1 MSAASSS
8 GPKAELARGQ
18 EQALREQ
25 FEDFPSS
32 RVLTWVGAL
41 PAWTAHLG
49 SQLGLTGG
57 EPVADLVSRLEAE
70 ELIETREILDADGL
84 SAESFWLRPSVRQG
98 LGRYLQE
105 TPVGQERIDQ
115 DLDDL
120 AEAVEAL
127 DLTSATAGSI
137 GSTEW
142 LRIVRVYRKDPSGRR
157 LMADVDGLV
166 ADGKR
171 GEASALVAA
180 ARGLGELAS
189 STLHDAAR
197 RAQWRI
203 DRAFRMEQDSHR
215 LRHYRPR
222 QSIETPIYDLM
233 KTAFGDL
240 GGMASRDEMADPARR
255 PWALHLLGDG
265 GMGKTMLIR
274 YLASG
279 RFATAHKLPSFLVA
293 RADFDHLDPQYPEQ
307 RPAELLLALAADLVG
322 FADTRE
328 LYRLYRL
335 FHDAANMLHERHS
348 GRLFDEG
355 TEQELQ
361 EAVRLFAEFVN
372 SLSSPVLLV
381 LDTCEELAKSYLP
394 NAPAPAIDETFRLLE
409 LVKDKAPHVRVLF
422 AGRRRLVPAPEG
434 GGSSGPLLQPRWYVR
449 VLTVGGFTGA
459 EADAY
464 IVDRETARRAE
475 SPRSAPLQR
484 DLREAVL
491 DCSRAA
497 ERPGSGVEYSP
508 FELAAYYDWASSD
521 PDIDASQF
529 RSAQGDPY
537 VEWRIIGR
545 LGDEQVRAALGI
557 AAEFGRFD
565 LALLT
570 PALARAGID
579 ARAAFGGLATQEW
592 VNVLSL
598 GEDGGPDVIEID
610 EHLLDRIRAV
620 TSRSP
625 EWFPLDRRRLGADAR
640 QVIESRPLRELPAET
655 VEAAIR
661 LLPPESAA
669 TLWQDIEDRCC
680 AEGAWGW
687 ATQITARVGAR
698 ERERVERQGSGGPT
712 ILAAIL
718 ATQAAARLHTGPD
731 SDPTQLWHKV
741 ERRVSHH
748 PDDEL
753 RVVLR
758 LRARLGLVAT
768 GDLTDT
774 TVIAEA
780 LLPAGTLASAIR
792 TGTIASLARIGDIGR
807 GRDLLLGAI
816 VAAVRGYMAR
826 DHELPGPL
834 GMRLLDGL
842 AAAAGISSAG
852 AAVLLAKAVHQIWTG
867 SLDDAASTADRAIK
881 VADQAATKPERSWAD
896 WPAPRRLA
904 DQCRL
909 MRVIIAWRRC
919 DAVDSVP
926 WQSWRADALKW
937 LDDIDSER
945 LVAATI
951 RFELGYRLIE
961 PEELER
967 VEHLEHYV
975 PRRRPSEWVH
985 RQVDPLVVELAEA
998 WRVHA
1003 NPERSYSL
1011 MSERIDA
1018 AVAAGT
1024 DPDTIETCELAQL
1037 QLCRRERTTAYSA
1050 VQRLSSKGSP
1060 RTRAEAWLVRTLVDG
1075 EQPQSAE
1082 EAGGWSA
1089 WWRCQDTMSLASLET
1104 TPAAPPSAGIS
1115 DLAEFAEFF
1124 PGPAAQVPGDAGSGR
1139 PPHDF
1144 DPEGEFGLGRQ
1155 LTLPPGALGRLAMSV
1170 AEVTALRFPER
1181 AIPHLLYSGLQLDGA
1196 GDGHGATRARLL
1208 ASLAIARSQDRQQA
1222 AAAWPSK
1229 DTLLAA
1235 EGQAAGGWQQRV
1247 DAITAY
1253 LAQRPAPA
1261 GLPPSPEMRLPAP
1274 DSHRLLSEGRDI
1286 LARWS
1291 PSAEL
1296 ATAGGGGVALAA
1308 GISVATLG
1316 TADAG
1321 TTVAVV
1327 VFLIFARIVAVWLP
1341 YRFVKARAIEVSQPE
1356 EGLVGAQAVP
1366 SRGVRDLRGL
1376 GLATLGG
1383 ALAGRWPLTSMFVPW
1398 RGPWAQYLPSS
1409 DPPPAFDLHGLRLP
1423 GRGGDRRLVM
1433 LEIRTDDAD
1442 SPPSPWEQWLGS
1454 AASREQAPALLW
1466 YRRVSGHA
1474 WAPRRLEWRNADAQY
1489 FGTSS
1494 HRQAENAYQ
1503 LSVGGR
1509 ESAEKVPSLR
1519 LLHMAGTPVPTKAG
1533 WRFRVAY
1540 TGASSTPSRG
1550 AEAGERLLSLDSF
1563 PLKRTALAV
1572 LQADPVDGPPQ
1583 TLARLRSGFMG
1594 CARDLLD
1601 GGVNAV
1607 LVIPPLP
1614 DDVARDVAETIWE
1627 MVAVRRRPPSPT
1639 TVLRVQAHV
1648 KRLVAAALPPEDPG
1662 NRPVLDV
1669 LLFLRAA
1676 GSGASDP
1683 TTERST

>member
-1 MSAASSS
+1 VSATSSS
-8 GPKAELARGQ
+8 DPKAELARGQ

-41 PAWTAHLG
+41 PAWTADLG
-49 SQLGLTGG
+49 SQLGLTGS
-57 EPVADLVSRLEAE
+57 EPVAGLVSRLEAE

-84 SAESFWLRPSVRQG
+84 SAESFWLRPAVRQG

-120 AEAVEAL
+120 ADAVEAL
-127 DLTSATAGSI
+127 ELTSATPGSI
-137 GSTEW
+137 GSAEW
-142 LRIVRVYRKDPSGRR
+142 LKIVRIYRKDPSGQR
-157 LMADVDGLV
+157 LMADVDELV
-166 ADGKR
+166 SAGKR
-171 GEASALVAA
+171 ADASALVAA

-189 STLHDAAR
+189 STLLDAAR

-203 DRAFRMEQDSHR
+203 DRIFRMEQDTQR

-222 QSIETPIYDLM
+222 PRIETSIYDLIN
-233 KTAFGDL
+233 TAFDDPRGTT
-240 GGMASRDEMADPARR
+240 SRDVMADPARR

-279 RFATAHKLPSFLVA
+279 RFAEAHKLPSFLVA

-307 RPAELLLALAADLVG
+307 RPAELLLALAADLVS

-335 FHDAANMLHERHS
+335 FHDAANMLHERQP
-348 GRLFDEG
+348 GRLFDQG
-355 TEQELQ
+355 TEQELR
-361 EAVRLFAEFVN
+361 EAVRLFAEFLN
-372 SLSSPVLLV
+372 SLGPPVLLV

-409 LVKDKAPHVRVLF
+409 LVQEKAPHVRVLF

-464 IVDRETARRAE
+464 IVDRETTRRAE
-475 SPRSAPLQR
+475 SPGSAPLRR

-491 DCSRAA
+491 ACSRAA

-529 RSAQGDPY
+529 QSAQGDPY

-545 LGDEQVRAALGI
+545 LGDNQVRAALGV

-565 LALLT
+565 LTLLA
-570 PALARAGID
+570 PALGRAGKD
-579 ARAAFGGLATQEW
+579 ARAAFSGLATQEW

-598 GEDGGPDVIEID
+598 GEDGGPAVIEID

-625 EWFPLDRRRLGADAR
+625 EWFPLDRGRLGADAR
-640 QVIESRPLRELPAET
+640 QVIESKPLRELPAET

-687 ATQITARVGAR
+687 ATQITARVAAR
-698 ERERVERQGSGGPT
+698 ERERVDRQGSGSPT

-731 SDPTQLWHKV
+731 SDPTPLWHEV
-741 ERRVSHH
+741 ERRASRH

-758 LRARLGLVAT
+758 LRARLGLLAT

-792 TGTIASLARIGDIGR
+792 TGTIASLVRVGDIGR
-807 GRDLLLGAI
+807 ARDFLLGAI
-816 VAAVRGYMAR
+816 VAAVHGYMAR
-826 DHELPGPL
+826 DHELPGSVAI
-834 GMRLLDGL
+834 RLLDGL

-852 AAVLLAKAVHQIWTG
+852 AAVLQAKAIHQIWAG
-867 SLDDAASTADRAIK
+867 SLDDAASTADQAIE
-881 VADQAATKPERSWAD
+881 VADQAATRPDRSWAD
-896 WPAPRRLA
+896 WAAPRRLA

-909 MRVIIAWRRC
+909 MRMIIAWRRGE
-919 DAVDSVP
+919 AADSVP
-926 WQSWRADALKW
+926 WQSWRADAVRR

-951 RFELGYRLIE
+951 RFELGHRLIA
-961 PEELER
+961 PEELEH
-967 VEHLEHYV
+967 VERLERYV

-985 RQVDPLVVELAEA
+985 RQVDPLVIELAEA
-998 WRVHA
+998 WRVHG

-1037 QLCRRERTTAYSA
+1037 QLCRRERTTAFSA
-1050 VQRLSSKGSP
+1050 VQRLSSKGSA

-1075 EQPQSAE
+1075 EQPRSVD

-1089 WWRCQDTMSLASLET
+1089 WWRCQDTASLASLET
-1104 TPAAPPSAGIS
+1104 TPAAPPSAGVT

-1124 PGPAAQVPGDAGSGR
+1124 PGPAAAVPGEAGSDR
-1139 PPHDF
+1139 PSHDF
-1144 DPEGEFGLGRQ
+1144 DPENEFRLGRQ

-1170 AEVTALRFPER
+1170 AEVAALRFPER
-1181 AIPHLLYSGLQLDGA
+1181 AIPHLLYAGLQLDSA
-1196 GDGHGATRARLL
+1196 GDGHGAVRARLL
-1208 ASLAIARSQDRQQA
+1208 ASLAIARCQDRQEV
-1222 AAAWPSK
+1222 AAAWPSR
-1229 DTLLAA
+1229 DALLAA
-1235 EGQAAGGWQQRV
+1235 EGQAAEGWQQRV
-1247 DAITAY
+1247 DVITAY
-1253 LAQRPAPA
+1253 MAQRPAPA

-1286 LARWS
+1286 LARWG
-1291 PSAEL
+1291 PTTEVV
-1296 ATAGGGGVALAA
+1296 TVGGGGAVAA
-1308 GISVATLG
+1308 GIGLATLG
-1316 TADAG
+1316 AADAG
-1321 TTVAVV
+1321 TTAAVV
-1327 VFLIFARIVAVWLP
+1327 ALLILVRVLALWLP
-1341 YRFVKARAIEVSQPE
+1341 YRFVKVRAIEVSQPE
-1356 EGLVGAQAVP
+1356 EGVVGAVAVP

-1376 GLATLGG
+1376 GLATIGG
-1383 ALAGRWPLTSMFVPW
+1383 ALAGRWPLKAMFVPW
-1398 RGPWAQYLPSS
+1398 RGPWAQYLPTS

-1433 LEIRTDDAD
+1433 LEIRADDAD
-1442 SPPSPWEQWLGS
+1442 SLPSPWEQWLGS
-1454 AASREQAPALLW
+1454 AVSLEQAPALLW
-1466 YRRVSGHA
+1466 YRRVRGHA
-1474 WAPRRLEWRNADAQY
+1474 WAPRRPEWRNADAQY

-1494 HRQAENAYQ
+1494 HHQTENAYQ
-1503 LSVGGR
+1503 LRVSGQ

-1519 LLHMAGTPVPTKAG
+1519 LLHMVGTPVPTKAG

-1550 AEAGERLLSLDSF
+1550 VEAGERLLSFDGF

-1583 TLARLRSGFMG
+1583 TLARVRSGFMG
-1594 CARDLLD
+1594 CAQDLLD

-1607 LVIPPLP
+1607 LVVPPLP
-1614 DDVARDVAETIWE
+1614 DDVARDVAETVSK
-1627 MVAVRRRPPSPT
+1627 MVAARGRRPSPT

-1648 KRLVAAALPPEDPG
+1648 KRLVAEALSPEGRG
-1662 NRPVLDV
+1662 NGPVLDV

-1676 GSGASDP
+1676 GSGAQDP